1 MRITGASP
9 FECPACHGLG
19 YSRSCQAEM
28 QSVWNAELGYYVETM
43 TMYRENV
50 AQVGSGCLQCGGTG
64 QLDAAEGKVY
74 DVD

>member
-1 MRITGASP
+1 
-9 FECPACHGLG
+9 
-19 YSRSCQAEM
+19 M